1 MKLKQAL
8 MGTMAVAVLATVASV
23 APASAHP
30 WHRYYEER
38 VVIVRPRP
46 VIYEDDV
53 TVDRAFAVVR
63 HFHGR
68 RFVNE
73 WNGHRWVTRVIYY

>member
-1 MKLKQAL
+1 MERLRNSGL
-8 MGTMAVAVLATVASV
+8 ICASPLNV
-23 APASAHP
+23 T
-30 WHRYYEER
+30 R
-38 VVIVRPRP
+38 
-46 VIYEDDV
+46 DV